1 MGSLVFVVAEVH
13 ACVEGETANG
23 LFNMLRALSAD
34 DRKRAALCLVDD
46 VIDPN
51 SLDQA
56 FPDIRLYPIDTR
68 IDQDGVSAGRQHPP
82 AKAYS
87 ATHSHWR
94 SAVVFRAL
102 AALDDKSAIDY
113 VEFPDCGGLAFCTL
127 QERNLRGFLDHATI
141 AVRIGMSQ
149 TQLMGV
155 EAHDTLI
162 EHLHL
167 SDLERKCLRDCD
179 RIVTPLFP
187 VAEATRRSFGIP
199 EEEWGPRLVE
209 HAPWVHAGTRPTAP
223 RAVDASFDQTLVFP
237 SILRR
242 VNRPDLFAR
251 AVGGFLRT
259 QQSYTGAIV
268 FGTPGI
274 EPAYQSGV
282 ERLIPIDCRARV

>member
-13 ACVEGETANG
+13 ACVEGETAQG

-34 DRKRAALCLVDD
+34 DRKRAAVCLVDG

-51 SLDQA
+51 SFGQA
-56 FPDIRLYPIDTR
+56 FPDIRQFPIDTR
-68 IDQDGVSAGRQHPP
+68 IDQDGVPNGGQHPP

-87 ATHSHWR
+87 ATPSHWR

-102 AALDDKSAIDY
+102 AALSEKSAIDY
-113 VEFPDCGGLAFCTL
+113 VEFPDSGGLAFCTL

-141 AVRIGMSQ
+141 AVRIGTSQ

-187 VAEATRRSFGIP
+187 VAEATRRSFGIS
-199 EEEWGPRLVE
+199 EEEWGLRLIE
-209 HAPWVHAGTRPTAP
+209 HAPWIHAGTRTTVP
-223 RAVDASFDQTLVFP
+223 RAVDASPDQTLVFP

-251 AVGGFLRT
+251 AIGHFLRT
-259 QQSYTGAIV
+259 HPNYT
-268 FGTPGI
+268 
-274 EPAYQSGV
+274 
-282 ERLIPIDCRARV
+282 